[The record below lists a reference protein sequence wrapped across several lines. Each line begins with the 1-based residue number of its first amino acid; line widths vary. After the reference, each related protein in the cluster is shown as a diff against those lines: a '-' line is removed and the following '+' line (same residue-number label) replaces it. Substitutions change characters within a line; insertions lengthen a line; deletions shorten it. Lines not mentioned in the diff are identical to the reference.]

1 MVVHPRL
8 VGVLLRGQSA
18 WKALAETEYFVLQ
31 QHPRQTTNALR
42 IITRGFP
49 HYRVAE
55 GDSVALLQQELE
67 FLSRM
72 ARVSIQGKVTSKKI
86 STWLKSTFELNSI
99 LAVNQQG
106 DHLLHSEDHQDALD
120 HDHLHHDA
128 DGYLSDSSSLSNEE
142 LTDHDRRPLRRAIS
156 LEDLSS
162 AAAIHR
168 QLHTSG
174 LLQASRLRP
183 RHRPHPGHQHAA
195 TAPSHRYMN
204 AFAEPITRPASSA
217 SIYHRH
223 QRSREG
229 GSDMDMSYVPLKDR
243 PHSAMSLRNDH
254 SNLLSSYALQEE
266 HAANS
271 SLPTPDASPEE
282 LSDSSDELVIIQGEL
297 LEEARATRSAERLRA
312 QIRQNTLPGAVA
324 NTHPETEAETEAR
337 TSGDISLHGEI
348 EGGSWNWLTDAPF
361 IDALVNWIE
370 GPEHPP
376 QPRSQ
381 DKDKPNPWLDIPFQ
395 FIALLT
401 YPEPDPKSGNKP
413 SLAVVRET
421 AFVRQRRRTLLML
434 TAYTLMVRYCSFD
447 FFVVVLFASNCAM
460 LFLMKNSGRMN
471 VNMAKRAVRQ
481 RVGWAKQW
489 AGGIFKRGG
498 NSNSGNAAVTTAS
511 SHQNQLSGHSS
522 TASAVPSRPLYG
534 SSQAAT
540 TAESI
545 RHSQPSPAPGDSGAQ
560 ASAETSPQMKRR
572 GLFGKRVAVS
582 TTGSHSAPN
591 LGNSSATASAASTPA
606 ITLHSNNTA
615 THGDGA
621 SIMKGTTQKKRFFR
635 RNNNSNQSASST
647 TTIATPMAAPAS
659 APIPIPS
666 RTSISSSSSAVRTH
680 QHHASTS
687 SIGKPSLAATRST
700 AIHTQLSSSPL
711 AKSHPPPSSSSSS
724 SSAQSPSQTQ
734 LSSFSSSSP
743 ASGANGEREA
753 RSSPNVRVL
762 SAPASSSSSFSSP
775 PFEPRDG
782 SVQTTTAE
790 SSTLSLSTKNIS
802 LRSDTDDGALVS
814 PTPIPV
820 PFSTP
825 HLTSSPIASGLSQLL
840 QSRPSMDHTTRSNNM
855 TENNNGAVQQEKS
868 EQDTKALYSSV
879 PEATRDHGKE
889 GHGPQLGVLG
899 QEKDTQHESMLDA
912 VTSAAADAMEGV

>member
-1 MVVHPRL
+1 M
-8 VGVLLRGQSA
+8 
-18 WKALAETEYFVLQ
+18 
-31 QHPRQTTNALR
+31 
-42 IITRGFP
+42 
-49 HYRVAE
+49 VAE

-99 LAVNQQG
+99 LAINRQG
-106 DHLLHSEDHQDALD
+106 DHLLHPEDHQDTLD

-142 LTDHDRRPLRRAIS
+142 LTDHDTRPLRRAIS

-168 QLHTSG
+168 QLHNSG
-174 LLQASRLRP
+174 LLQTSRLRP
-183 RHRPHPGHQHAA
+183 RQRSHQRQHPSTTTSQ
-195 TAPSHRYMN
+195 RYITS
-204 AFAEPITRPASSA
+204 FAEPITRPASSA

-229 GSDMDMSYVPLKDR
+229 GSDMELSYVPLKDR

-254 SNLLSSYALQEE
+254 SKRLSSYTLQED

-297 LEEARATRSAERLRA
+297 LEETKMTRSAERLRA
-312 QIRQNTLPGAVA
+312 QIRQNTLPGAVVG
-324 NTHPETEAETEAR
+324 THPETEAETEAR

-348 EGGSWNWLTDAPF
+348 ESGSWNWLTDAPF

-370 GPEHPP
+370 GPEHPL
-376 QPRSQ
+376 QQKSQ
-381 DKDKPNPWLDIPFQ
+381 EKDKPNPWLDIPFQ

-434 TAYTLMVRYCSFD
+434 TAYTLIVRYCSFD

-498 NSNSGNAAVTTAS
+498 NHNNGSSAVANAS
-511 SHQNQLSGHSS
+511 SHQHQHQHSGHAS
-522 TASAVPSRPLYG
+522 TASAGNSRQLYG
-534 SSQAAT
+534 SSQAIT
-540 TAESI
+540 TADSI
-545 RHSQPSPAPGDSGAQ
+545 RNSQPSPAPGDSGAQ

-582 TTGSHSAPN
+582 ATGSHSSPS
-591 LGNSSATASAASTPA
+591 LGNPSVPASVTSTPA
-606 ITLHSNNTA
+606 IASHGSSSSSSA

-621 SIMKGTTQKKRFFR
+621 SIMTGTTQKKRFFR
-635 RNNNSNQSASST
+635 RNNNSTQSSGST
-647 TTIATPMAAPAS
+647 SITSAPAVAPAS

-680 QHHASTS
+680 QQNAIASSTETH
-687 SIGKPSLAATRST
+687 SLAARST
-700 AIHTQLSSSPL
+700 AMHARSSFSAM
-711 AKSHPPPSSSSSS
+711 AKSHPPLSSSTL
-724 SSAQSPSQTQ
+724 QSPSQQ
-734 LSSFSSSSP
+734 PQFSSFRPSSP
-743 ASGANGEREA
+743 ASGVINEREGRLSPNIRA
-753 RSSPNVRVL
+753 LAAPAISSSPAL
-762 SAPASSSSSFSSP
+762 KPQ
-775 PFEPRDG
+775 DG

-790 SSTLSLSTKNIS
+790 SSSLSVSTKSIS
-802 LRSDTDDGALVS
+802 FRSEADDAVLVS
-814 PTPIPV
+814 PTPILIP
-820 PFSTP
+820 P
-825 HLTSSPIASGLSQLL
+825 HLTSSPMTSGLSQLL
-840 QSRPSMDHTTRSNNM
+840 QSRASLDNSNHNM
-855 TENNNGAVQQEKS
+855 TANNGAVQQIKS
-868 EQDTKALYSSV
+868 DQDTKALYSSV
-879 PEATRDHGKE
+879 PEAPRGHAKE
-889 GHGPQLGVLG
+889 GHGPQCGVSG
-899 QEKDTQHESMLDA
+899 REKGAQHESMLDA
-912 VTSAAADAMEGV
+912 VTTAAADAMEGV

>member
-1 MVVHPRL
+1 
-8 VGVLLRGQSA
+8 
-18 WKALAETEYFVLQ
+18 
-31 QHPRQTTNALR
+31 
-42 IITRGFP
+42 
-49 HYRVAE
+49 
-55 GDSVALLQQELE
+55 
-67 FLSRM
+67 M

-106 DHLLHSEDHQDALD
+106 DHLLHSEDHQDTLD

-142 LTDHDRRPLRRAIS
+142 LTDHDRTPLRRAIS

-183 RHRPHPGHQHAA
+183 RHRSHQGQHAA
-195 TAPSHRYMN
+195 TAPSHRYI
-204 AFAEPITRPASSA
+204 ASFAEPITRPASSA

-223 QRSREG
+223 QRSTEG

-254 SNLLSSYALQEE
+254 SNRLSSYMLQEQ

-337 TSGDISLHGEI
+337 TSGDISLHGEL

-370 GPEHPP
+370 GPDHPP
-376 QPRSQ
+376 QQKTQ

-401 YPEPDPKSGNKP
+401 YPEPDPKSGSKP
-413 SLAVVRET
+413 SLA
-421 AFVRQRRRTLLML
+421 
-434 TAYTLMVRYCSFD
+434 AYTLMVRYCSFD

-498 NSNSGNAAVTTAS
+498 NSNSGNPAVAIAS
-511 SHQNQLSGHSS
+511 SHQNQHSGHSS
-522 TASAVPSRPLYG
+522 TASAGHLRQLYV

-540 TAESI
+540 TAEPI
-545 RHSQPSPAPGDSGAQ
+545 RNSQPSPAPGDSGAQ

-582 TTGSHSAPN
+582 TTGSHSAPS
-591 LGNSSATASAASTPA
+591 LGDPSVTTSAASTPA
-606 ITLHSNNTA
+606 IPLHSSNGA
-615 THGDGA
+615 AHGDGA
-621 SIMKGTTQKKRFFR
+621 SIMTGTTQKKRFFR

-647 TTIATPMAAPAS
+647 TTLATPTAAPAS

-687 SIGKPSLAATRST
+687 SVGTPSLAARST
-700 AIHTQLSSSPL
+700 AMQTQLSSSPL

-724 SSAQSPSQTQ
+724 SSAQSPSQPL
-734 LSSFSSSSP
+734 LSSFLSSSP
-743 ASGANGEREA
+743 AGGAIGEREG
-753 RSSPNVRVL
+753 RLSPSARVL
-762 SAPASSSSSFSSP
+762 SAPASSSSSSSP
-775 PFEPRDG
+775 ALFKPRDG

-802 LRSDTDDGALVS
+802 LRSDTDDAALVS

-825 HLTSSPIASGLSQLL
+825 HLTSSPIIASGLSQLL
-840 QSRPSMDHTTRSNNM
+840 QNRPSLDHIPNSNQM
-855 TENNNGAVQQEKS
+855 TENNNNNNGAVQQEKS
-868 EQDTKALYSSV
+868 DKDTPAPYSSV
-879 PEATRDHGKE
+879 PEATRDHVKKKE

>member
-1 MVVHPRL
+1 M
-8 VGVLLRGQSA
+8 
-18 WKALAETEYFVLQ
+18 
-31 QHPRQTTNALR
+31 TN
-42 IITRGFP
+42 TSVKT
-49 HYRVAE
+49 VAE

-99 LAVNQQG
+99 LAINQQG
-106 DHLLHSEDHQDALD
+106 HLLHSEVHQNTLD

-168 QLHTSG
+168 QLQTSG
-174 LLQASRLRP
+174 LLQTSRLRP
-183 RHRPHPGHQHAA
+183 RQRSHQGQHPS
-195 TAPSHRYMN
+195 TTTSHRYITS
-204 AFAEPITRPASSA
+204 FAEPITRPASSA

-223 QRSREG
+223 QRSTEG
-229 GSDMDMSYVPLKDR
+229 GSDMDVSYVPLKDR

-254 SNLLSSYALQEE
+254 SKRLSSYTLQEE

-312 QIRQNTLPGAVA
+312 QLRQNTLPGAVVD
-324 NTHPETEAETEAR
+324 THPETEAEAEAR
-337 TSGDISLHGEI
+337 MSGDISLHGEL
-348 EGGSWNWLTDAPF
+348 ESGSWNWLTDAPF

-376 QPRSQ
+376 QQKSQ
-381 DKDKPNPWLDIPFQ
+381 EKDKPNPWLDIPFQ

-401 YPEPDPKSGNKP
+401 YPEPDPKSGSKP

-434 TAYTLMVRYCSFD
+434 TAYTLLVRYCSFD
-447 FFVVVLFASNCAM
+447 FFLVVLFASNCAM

-498 NSNSGNAAVTTAS
+498 NSNSGNPAVSSAS
-511 SHQNQLSGHSS
+511 SHQHQYSGHSTS
-522 TASAVPSRPLYG
+522 ASAAINSRQLYG
-534 SSQAAT
+534 GSQAAT

-545 RHSQPSPAPGDSGAQ
+545 RNSQPSPAPGDNGAQ
-560 ASAETSPQMKRR
+560 TSTETSPQMKRR
-572 GLFGKRVAVS
+572 GLFGKRVAV

-591 LGNSSATASAASTPA
+591 LGNSSAPASTASTPA
-606 ITLHSNNTA
+606 ITSHGSSSSGSA

-621 SIMKGTTQKKRFFR
+621 SIMTGTTQKKRFFR
-635 RNNNSNQSASST
+635 RNNNGNQSASNTST
-647 TTIATPMAAPAS
+647 TPAPMAAPVS

-666 RTSISSSSSAVRTH
+666 RTSISLSSSAVRTH

-687 SIGKPSLAATRST
+687 SIGTPSLAARST
-700 AIHTQLSSSPL
+700 VIHTQLSSSPL
-711 AKSHPPPSSSSSS
+711 AKAHPLSSSS
-724 SSAQSPSQTQ
+724 QSPSQPQ
-734 LSSFSSSSP
+734 LSSFRSGSPAGGGTAEREGRVSPNARALTAPVSSP
-743 ASGANGEREA
+743 
-753 RSSPNVRVL
+753 SPAL
-762 SAPASSSSSFSSP
+762 KPQ
-775 PFEPRDG
+775 DG

-802 LRSDTDDGALVS
+802 FRSDADDTVLVS
-814 PTPIPV
+814 PTPIHV

-825 HLTSSPIASGLSQLL
+825 HLTSSPMTSGLSQLL
-840 QSRPSMDHTTRSNNM
+840 QSRTSSDNNNINI
-855 TENNNGAVQQEKS
+855 TNNNGAVQQDKS
-868 EQDTKALYSSV
+868 DQDTKALYFSV
-879 PEATRDHGKE
+879 PEASRDHAKE
-889 GHGPQLGVLG
+889 GHGPQCGVSG
-899 QEKDTQHESMLDA
+899 QEKDAQHESMLDA
-912 VTSAAADAMEGV
+912 VTSAAAEAMEGV